1 MVLCPQLTD
10 LVGFRVQV
18 IAAAAEARAAVRFLR
33 LILLVVKEVL
43 DLRSYLTSTEEEAV
57 EVQIYLA
64 LSRDYQEQ
72 QMLELE
78 AVIRLEEVR
87 YQIVAQEE
95 EALHIFQLPLV
106 EMAALEYSFLV
117 YPVRR

>member
-1 MVLCPQLTD
+1 
-10 LVGFRVQV
+10 VGFRVQV
-18 IAAAAEARAAVRFLR
+18 IAAAEEAQAAVRFLR

-64 LSRDYQEQ
+64 LSREYQEQ

-78 AVIRLEEVR
+78 AVIRLEEV
-87 YQIVAQEE
+87 
-95 EALHIFQLPLV
+95 H
-106 EMAALEYSFLV
+106 
-117 YPVRR
+117 